1 MSHKKTINVALIG
14 NPNTGKTSLFNELTG
29 LNQKVGNYPGVTV
42 DKKEGSSKLQSNLKA
57 IITDLP
63 GTYSINPTSLDETI
77 VLKTLLNSK
86 SDKTP
91 DVIVVVADIENLK
104 RNLLL
109 FSQIKDLE
117 IPTVLAINMADQ
129 MKRKGI
135 TVDIK
140 LLEKELGN
148 EVVLISVR
156 KATAKGV
163 EEVKKAIVKTYNTAK
178 AFPLCN
184 VNNKID
190 PAYFDRLKEIN
201 PKYSIYELWLMITQ
215 NSFPD
220 KISEEEKQALLTFK
234 NDSKNLKKYQ
244 HKETIYRY
252 QKINEI
258 LKKTYLVDRSKAS
271 DLRAKLDKVFTH
283 KIFGY
288 VLFFTVLLV
297 IFQSIFDWASLPMDL
312 IDTAFANLS
321 SYVNK
326 NMPVGVLNN
335 LISEGIIPGIGGIII
350 FIPQIAILF
359 LFISLLE
366 ETGYMSRVVFLMDK
380 IMRRFGMSGKSVIP
394 LISGTACAIP
404 AVMATRNISGWKERL
419 ITILVTP
426 FTTCSARLPVYAII
440 IALIIPDKKIFGF
453 LNLQGLTL
461 LSLYILGFATAI
473 IAAVILHKTLKVK
486 STSFFV
492 VEMPDYKL
500 PSLKNV
506 FFDVVEKTKAFIFGA
521 GKIILSISVV
531 LWFLASNGP
540 QSYADVE
547 KNITEKTANQEISE
561 VKLNQMIASSKLEN
575 SYIGIM
581 GKSIEPAIKPLGY
594 DWKIGIAL
602 ISSFAAREV
611 FVGTLATIYSVESDG
626 DDITTIKQR
635 MASEINPETGTK
647 RFNFPVGMSLLVFYA
662 FAMQCMATLAIV
674 KRETKSWKWPLI
686 QFFGMGVL
694 AYLCSFIVFQIL
706 S

>member
-1 MSHKKTINVALIG
+1 MSNQKTINVALIG
-14 NPNTGKTSLFNELTG
+14 NPNTGKTSLFNQLTG

-42 DKKEGSSKLQSNLKA
+42 DKKEGSSKLSSNLKA

-63 GTYSINPTSLDETI
+63 GTYSINPTSLDESI
-77 VLKTLLNSK
+77 VLKTLLNSRY
-86 SDKTP
+86 DKTP
-91 DVIVVVADIENLK
+91 DIIVVVADIENLK

-109 FSQIKDLE
+109 FSQIKDLA

-135 TVDIK
+135 TVDLE
-140 LLEKELGN
+140 LLERELGN

-156 KATAKGV
+156 KDKGKGV
-163 EEVKKAIVKTYNTAK
+163 DELKKAILKTYDNAK

-184 VNNKID
+184 VNNRID
-190 PAYFDRLKEIN
+190 PEYFDRLKEIN
-201 PKYSIYELWLMITQ
+201 PNYSIYELWLMITQ

-220 KISEEEKQALLTFK
+220 KISKNEKEELLAFK
-234 NDSKNLKKYQ
+234 NDSKNIKKYQ

-271 DLRAKLDKVFTH
+271 DVRAKLDKVFTH

-288 VLFFTVLLV
+288 VLFFAVLLI
-297 IFQSIFDWASLPMDL
+297 IFQSIFDWATLPMDL
-312 IDTAFANLS
+312 IDSAFANLS
-321 SYVNK
+321 SYVNEQ
-326 NMPVGVLNN
+326 MPAGVLSS
-335 LISEGIIPGIGGIII
+335 LITEGIIPGIGGIII

-359 LFISLLE
+359 LFIAILE

-440 IALIIPDKKIFGF
+440 IALIIPDKKVFGF

-473 IAAVILHKTLKVK
+473 IAAIILHKTLKVK

-492 VEMPDYKL
+492 VEMPDYKV
-500 PSLKNV
+500 PSIKNV

-521 GKIILSISVV
+521 GKIILAISIV

-540 QSYADVE
+540 QSFKDAE
-547 KNITEKTANQEISE
+547 KNVLETVANQQISE
-561 VKLNQMIASSKLEN
+561 AELNQMIASAKLEN

-581 GKSIEPAIKPLGY
+581 GKSIEPAIEPLGY

-611 FVGTLATIYSVESDG
+611 FVGTLATIYSVESD
-626 DDITTIKQR
+626 DDDTTTIKQR
-635 MASEINPETGTK
+635 MASEINPTTGKK

-686 QFFGMGVL
+686 QLFGMGAL
-694 AYLCSFIVFQIL
+694 AYLSSFIVFQIL